1 MLRSARDFTKKVEVG
16 RLGFLAARLRQIAQA
31 VAESSRVL
39 CSLTGIASGACGI
52 RSPLVCPISHEQPF
66 LLCTIPLAITK
77 LARVYLGRSA
87 QRKPAPAAP
96 APIHRNLAAVPLAR
110 GLLLL
115 KAANFDD
122 RETEVRETCDERMVS
137 IGDATTSRQG
147 CPHSFRVQSSKAQR
161 LS

>member
-39 CSLTGIASGACGI
+39 CSLTGIASGACGN
-52 RSPLVCPISHEQPF
+52 RSTLVCPISHEQPF

-87 QRKPAPAAP
+87 QRKPAPAAA
-96 APIHRNLAAVPLAR
+96 APLGYRIAKKTMEEP
-110 GLLLL
+110 GLL
-115 KAANFDD
+115 KKGRPD
-122 RETEVRETCDERMVS
+122 
-137 IGDATTSRQG
+137 
-147 CPHSFRVQSSKAQR
+147 
-161 LS
+161 